1 MGAVNSKST
10 DEASPAINGQ
20 VLDVVY
26 RDDSDELH
34 NVKDLGHIR
43 RSALFFSKVDFP
55 AQILRSRLN
64 RSLHRIRLTDGTRL
78 DAVLTFDAQ
87 TVSEPRELL
96 AAVWLVEE
104 QKWDEVAEVLQWAS
118 ECGFCQ
124 LPLNL
129 TADDINRHVNKT
141 AYGSLARVLA
151 QLMVVG
157 RHIDFGDGS
166 RLQICRHPNGEVRA
180 IKDQPDFELD
190 VDPPL
195 AAHHHLYQ
203 QHRQQ
208 HDPPVRSCINY
219 RSNSGGWVSFGFPT
233 IDASVSSFA
242 KHKILRNFFGTHQA
256 NRTSIHLNRF
266 VGGGRLDDLLT
277 QSPHTPV
284 AGCSATLT
292 CWDGWH
298 GRLRYLV
305 LTDSSYGFVAWITIQ
320 DIGYAT
326 VMVSVLTTEAPVSES
341 GAFKDRLP
349 VTTQLARVA
358 LGSGVAP
365 FVLDGRVVPQQ
376 QQQQQDDSDDDD
388 DASDG
393 DDMADGSGGEDAAA
407 EEENGAD
414 DTASLG

>member
-26 RDDSDELH
+26 RDERDELH

-55 AQILRSRLN
+55 AEILRNRLD
-64 RSLHRIRLTDGTRL
+64 RSLHRIRLADGTRL
-78 DAVLTFDAQ
+78 AAVLTFDAQ

-124 LPLNL
+124 LPVKL
-129 TADDINRHVNKT
+129 TADDINTHASKT
-141 AYGSLARVLA
+141 AYGSVARVLA

-157 RHIDFGDGS
+157 RHIDFRDGS
-166 RLQICRHPNGEVRA
+166 CLQLFRHANDEVRA
-180 IKDQPDFELD
+180 IKDQPGFEVT

-195 AAHHHLYQ
+195 PAGHLYQ

-208 HDPPVRSCINY
+208 HDPPVRSDIFYHMGINQWV
-219 RSNSGGWVSFGFPT
+219 SGGVPSAF
-233 IDASVSSFA
+233 ASVSSFA
-242 KHKILRNFFGTHQA
+242 KEMVLNHFEITHQT
-256 NRTSIHLNRF
+256 NPTGILLNGR
-266 VGGGRLDDLLT
+266 VGGGRLDGLLT

-284 AGCSATLT
+284 AGCTTTFSRE
-292 CWDGWH
+292 DGI
-298 GRLRYLV
+298 GEVRVLV
-305 LTDSSYGFVAWITIQ
+305 LTNSSHNFVAWIAIF
-320 DIGYAT
+320 DWGDGI
-326 VMVSVLTTEAPVSES
+326 VRVDVHTTEAPVAGAG

-349 VTTQLARVA
+349 LTTRLARVA
-358 LGSGVAP
+358 LGRVAP
-365 FVLDGRVVPQQ
+365 YVFDGLV
-376 QQQQQDDSDDDD
+376 DDDNDDDD
-388 DASDG
+388 DDSDG
-393 DDMADGSGGEDAAA
+393 HGGGWDDMDDDSDGEDSGGEDASAA
-407 EEENGAD
+407 QNGAND
-414 DTASLG
+414 GNTSR